1 MIKQPKD
8 FFDESNE
15 GHGLAK
21 DDKAWFCGGT
31 LPTGFTE
38 GTEYSV
44 VGADHDSFKVSAAQ
58 GGPSIYRTV
67 RRVIIGA
74 LLVIAILVMSFQPAK
89 ASDEVSLY
97 VGGVSYHFADSNG
110 RKRTGL
116 NESNPGLTLE
126 YAWDHGSGLFW
137 TVAAG
142 AYRDSYLD
150 ITSFAGPGVKQRF
163 YVTDG
168 FRIDAGMIVFL
179 MRRPSY
185 RDGNPFLGALPSLSF
200 GTPKAAA
207 NLIYAPRIG
216 KNDVPVIL
224 LQMQLVF

>member
-1 MIKQPKD
+1 MMKQPKD
-8 FFDESNE
+8 YYDN
-15 GHGLAK
+15 HH
-21 DDKAWFCGGT
+21 
-31 LPTGFTE
+31 P
-38 GTEYSV
+38 
-44 VGADHDSFKVSAAQ
+44 
-58 GGPSIYRTV
+58 V
-67 RRVIIGA
+67 RNIIIGA
-74 LLVIAILVMSFQPAK
+74 LLVIAILAMSFQSSK

-97 VGGVSYHFADSNG
+97 IGGVSHHFADSNG
-110 RKRTGL
+110 RKRNGL
-116 NESNPGLTLE
+116 NENNPGLTLE

-137 TVAAG
+137 TVATG

-168 FRIDAGMIVFL
+168 FRVDVGMIVFL

-200 GTPKAAA
+200 GTPKAAV

-216 KNDVPVIL
+216 SNDVPVIL
-224 LQMQLVF
+224 FQMQVVF